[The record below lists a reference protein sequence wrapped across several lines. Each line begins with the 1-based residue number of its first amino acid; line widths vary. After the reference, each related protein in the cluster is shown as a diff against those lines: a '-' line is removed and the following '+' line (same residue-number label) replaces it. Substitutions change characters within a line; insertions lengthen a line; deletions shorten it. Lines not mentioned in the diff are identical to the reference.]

1 MSRALELLGPDGPLA
16 RGLTAYETRPGQLQ
30 MASAVERALA
40 ESRVLLCEAGTGTGK
55 TLAYLI
61 PAVLSGRKVV
71 VSTATRA
78 LQEQIYYKDLP
89 LVAKALGREPRAAL
103 VKGLS
108 NYLCKRRLSEL
119 RQSPEALRP
128 AVARALSAIER
139 WNDDTDMGDLAELAS
154 LREDDPV
161 RLAVA
166 SSSETRLGPG
176 CAHYDECF
184 VTRMKRAAESAQIV
198 IVNHHLFFADLALRG
213 PHPGRVLPDYDA
225 VIFDEAHRL
234 EDIATEFFGL
244 RVSETRLERALGDA
258 ERSLGFAGVG
268 DPLFS
273 PGTGRVLEQARAASK
288 ALFDELGRVTHGD
301 EPRKTLAR
309 DDFSGNVSER
319 WLDLDAALEGVE
331 ALATATRGRLAS
343 LERRRMV
350 PVEDALEATERR
362 MASLRGELSTIV
374 DGGAGRVTWFD
385 RGARGRALSSAPVD
399 LSQLLRERVFET
411 IPAVVLTSATLATHR
426 AKADGA
432 GAFGYVRARLGLDG
446 DTVSVEELVVGSPF
460 DFARQALL
468 YTPRDLPSPAS
479 AGFIDGASER
489 IAELVRV
496 TGGGCFVLTTSL
508 RSMRLFHAKLRA
520 LLPDA
525 RLFVQGDAPKASL
538 LAAFREAGDAV
549 LVATMSFWEG
559 VDVPGRALR
568 LVALEK
574 IPFLVPTDPIVRA
587 RAEALEAEGK
597 SSFAELHVP
606 AATIVLKQGFG
617 RLVRTRR
624 DAGIVALLDERV
636 HRRGY
641 GKTLLA
647 ALPPASRADELGAV
661 RTFWQTHE
669 GAAVATPPLL
679 LEDDEALGEP
689 SLADVPF

>member
-1 MSRALELLGPDGPLA
+1 
-16 RGLTAYETRPGQLQ
+16 
-30 MASAVERALA
+30 MAHAVERALD

-55 TLAYLI
+55 TLAYLV
-61 PAVLSGRKVV
+61 PALLSGKKVV

-89 LVAKALGREPRAAL
+89 LVAKALGRTPRAAL

-108 NYLCKRRLSEL
+108 NYLCKRRFSEL

-128 AVARALSAIER
+128 AVARALAAIER

-184 VTRMKRAAESAQIV
+184 VTRMKREAESAELL

-234 EDIATEFFGL
+234 EDIATEFFGF
-244 RVSETRLERALGDA
+244 RISETRVERALGDA
-258 ERSLGFAGVG
+258 ERALTLAGAG

-273 PGTGRVLEQARAASK
+273 PGTRPILERARATAR
-288 ALFDELGRVTHGD
+288 ALFDELARVTGGD
-301 EPRKTLAR
+301 DSRRALAR
-309 DDFSGNVSER
+309 EDFSGHVSER
-319 WLDLDAALEGVE
+319 WLDFDAALEGVE
-331 ALATATRGRLAS
+331 ALAAGTRGRLAS

-350 PVEDALEATERR
+350 PAEDALEATERR
-362 MASLRGELSTIV
+362 MAQLRIELSTIV
-374 DGGAGRVTWFD
+374 DGGPGRVTWFE
-385 RGARGRALSSAPVD
+385 RGARGRVLSSAPIDV
-399 LSQLLRERVFET
+399 SRLLRERIFESV
-411 IPAVVLTSATLATHR
+411 PAVVLTSATLATHR
-426 AKADGA
+426 AKPDGG
-432 GAFGYVRARLGLDG
+432 GAFGYVRARLGLDT
-446 DTVSVEELVVGSPF
+446 DTVGVEELLVGSPF

-468 YTPRDLPSPAS
+468 YTPRDLPPPATPR
-479 AGFIDGASER
+479 FVEDASER
-489 IAELVRV
+489 IVELVRL

-508 RSMRLFHAKLRA
+508 RSMRLFHEKLRA
-520 LLPDA
+520 RLPDT
-525 RLFVQGDAPKASL
+525 RVFVQGDAPKASL
-538 LAAFREAGDAV
+538 LAAFRDAGDAV

-574 IPFLVPTDPIVRA
+574 IPFLVPTDPVVRA
-587 RAEALEAEGK
+587 RAEALEADGK
-597 SSFAELHVP
+597 SAFSELHVP
-606 AATIVLKQGFG
+606 AATIILKQGFG

-624 DAGIVALLDERV
+624 DAGIVALLDDRV

-647 ALPPASRADELGAV
+647 ALPPASRTDDLAAVRAFWLSHEGTAHAAPLSIAPDDAELGD
-661 RTFWQTHE
+661 
-669 GAAVATPPLL
+669 GGL
-679 LEDDEALGEP
+679 DDP